1 MHALACSGSAGVSDH
16 RRCISAADGGRR
28 SDPSER
34 RRGSLLRL
42 DRELGKRDYRS
53 ALAIA
58 KRLRGAA
65 GGLAGFGSAKQV
77 PKRVWLPDDL
87 KLNGMDLS
95 YLGPLVDSILDSIQS
110 CLDFAR
116 TEDRVS
122 GSGRQSVV
130 LEEGNDQSLGEED
143 IFMCTQHEAGHFLVA
158 YLLGVLPKE
167 YKVLKRGNSSQ
178 DQFAGGTVKFVGFEF
193 LREVP
198 VLDTL
203 NESIGSR
210 ESSYRV
216 NKRCISSK
224 TLNNFSCVILG
235 GLVAELLSFG
245 YSEGLH
251 SDVDKLDR
259 VMRWSGLTESAVKSH
274 VKWASLNT
282 AFILH
287 HHHETRLQL
296 AKAMRSGKSIGSSIN
311 VIENSL
317 HQT

>member
-1 MHALACSGSAGVSDH
+1 MHALACHNSTGVSGLL
-16 RRCISAADGGRR
+16 RCILAADRGRR

-42 DRELGKRDYRS
+42 DRELGKRNYRN

-58 KRLRGAA
+58 KQLQGKP

-77 PKRVWLPDDL
+77 PKRIWLPGDL

-95 YLGPLVDSILDSIQS
+95 YLSPLLDSTLDSIQS

-116 TEDRVS
+116 MEDSVS
-122 GSGRQSVV
+122 ESGRQSVLHV
-130 LEEGNDQSLGEED
+130 EGNDQPLGEED
-143 IFMCTQHEAGHFLVA
+143 IFMCSQHEAGHFLVA

-198 VLDTL
+198 ELNPL

-210 ESSYRV
+210 ESSYKV
-216 NKRCISSK
+216 SQRCISSK
-224 TLNNFSCVILG
+224 TFNNFSCVILG

-245 YSEGLH
+245 HSEGLH

-259 VMRWSGLTESAVKSH
+259 VIRWLGLTESTIKSH

-282 AFILH
+282 ALILH
-287 HHHETRLQL
+287 QHHETRLQL
-296 AKAMRSGKSIGSSIN
+296 AKAMGSGKSIGSCIN
-311 VIENSL
+311 IIENSL
-317 HQT
+317 HQK

>member
-1 MHALACSGSAGVSDH
+1 MRWLRHGSAGVSGH
-16 RRCISAADGGRR
+16 RRCVSAADRGRR

-34 RRGSLLRL
+34 RRRSLLRL
-42 DRELGKRDYRS
+42 DRELGKRNYRN
-53 ALAIA
+53 ALTIA
-58 KRLRGAA
+58 RQLQGKP

-77 PKRVWLPDDL
+77 
-87 KLNGMDLS
+87 
-95 YLGPLVDSILDSIQS
+95 
-110 CLDFAR
+110 A
-116 TEDRVS
+116 
-122 GSGRQSVV
+122 GSGRQRVV
-130 LEEGNDQSLGEED
+130 LEEGNNQPLAEED

-198 VLDTL
+198 DLDTL
-203 NESIGSR
+203 NESIGST

-224 TLNNFSCVILG
+224 TFNNFSCVILG

-251 SDVDKLDR
+251 SDVDKLER
-259 VMRWSGLTESAVKSH
+259 VMRWLGLTESAVKPH

-296 AKAMRSGKSIGSSIN
+296 AKAMGSGKSIGSCIN
-311 VIENSL
+311 IIENSL
-317 HQT
+317 HQK

>member
-65 GGLAGFGSAKQV
+65 GGLAGFGSAKQ
-77 PKRVWLPDDL
+77 
-87 KLNGMDLS
+87 
-95 YLGPLVDSILDSIQS
+95 
-110 CLDFAR
+110 
-116 TEDRVS
+116 VS

>member
-1 MHALACSGSAGVSDH
+1 MRWLRHGSAGVSGH
-16 RRCISAADGGRR
+16 RRCVSAADRGRR

-34 RRGSLLRL
+34 RRRSLLRL
-42 DRELGKRDYRS
+42 DRELGKRNYRN
-53 ALAIA
+53 ALTIA
-58 KRLRGAA
+58 RQLQGKP

-95 YLGPLVDSILDSIQS
+95 YLSPLVDSILDSIQS

-116 TEDRVS
+116 TEDSVA
-122 GSGRQSVV
+122 GSGRQRVV
-130 LEEGNDQSLGEED
+130 LEEGNNQPLAEED

-198 VLDTL
+198 DLDTL
-203 NESIGSR
+203 NESIGST

-224 TLNNFSCVILG
+224 TFNNFSCVILG

-251 SDVDKLDR
+251 SDVDKLER
-259 VMRWSGLTESAVKSH
+259 VMRWLGLTESAVKPH

-296 AKAMRSGKSIGSSIN
+296 AKAMGSGKSIGSCIN
-311 VIENSL
+311 IIENSL
-317 HQT
+317 HQK

>member
-1 MHALACSGSAGVSDH
+1 MHALTRHDSTGVSGH
-16 RRCISAADGGRR
+16 RRCIFAADRVRR

-34 RRGSLLRL
+34 RRRSLLRL
-42 DRELGKRDYRS
+42 DRELGKRNYGH

-58 KRLRGAA
+58 KQLQGKP

-77 PKRVWLPDDL
+77 PKRISLPDDL
-87 KLNGMDLS
+87 KLNGLDLS
-95 YLGPLVDSILDSIQS
+95 YLSPLVDSVLDSIQS

-116 TEDRVS
+116 KEDCVS
-122 GSGRQSVV
+122 GRRQSAV
-130 LEEGNDQSLGEED
+130 LEEESDQSLGEED

-167 YKVLKRGNSSQ
+167 YKVLKTGNSSQ

-193 LREVP
+193 LSEVP
-198 VLDTL
+198 RLDTL
-203 NESIGSR
+203 YESIGST
-210 ESSYRV
+210 ESSYKV
-216 NKRCISSK
+216 YKRCISSK
-224 TLNNFSCVILG
+224 TFNNFSCVILG

-259 VMRWSGLTESAVKSH
+259 VMRWLGLAESTAKPH

-296 AKAMRSGKSIGSSIN
+296 AKAMGSGKSIGSCIN
-311 VIENSL
+311 IIENSL
-317 HQT
+317 HQK

>member
-193 LREVP
+193 LREV
-198 VLDTL
+198 
-203 NESIGSR
+203 
-210 ESSYRV
+210 